1 MTLGADNSPKRSP
14 ATAVVGLL
22 AEHLVAQWL
31 VDQGWQILQ
40 RRWRGRQGELDLVAY
55 QNGRAIAYA
64 QPNSPPDSPQ
74 NLPQN
79 PPQNLPTVATLSFVE
94 VKARSRGSWDQ
105 DGRLSIT
112 AQKQTKLWRTAEL
125 FLSHYPAFNA
135 CTCRFDVALV
145 RCERSPVLRKRVG
158 SNPPSGS
165 MAVDGAID
173 GAIDLRADEAIASDL
188 STFSPIRLGQAV
200 SLGGYRLTL
209 QDYIPN
215 AFG

>member
-1 MTLGADNSPKRSP
+1 MTLSADTSPKRSP

-31 VDQGWQILQ
+31 VDQGWRILQ

-55 QNGRAIAYA
+55 QDGRAI
-64 QPNSPPDSPQ
+64 
-74 NLPQN
+74 
-79 PPQNLPTVATLSFVE
+79 ATLSFVE

-105 DGRLSIT
+105 DGRLAIT
-112 AQKQTKLWRTAEL
+112 PQKQTKLWRTAEL

-145 RCERSPVLRKRVG
+145 RCERSPVLRKPAG
-158 SNPPSGS
+158 SPPLSNSVTADG
-165 MAVDGAID
+165 AVDVRI
-173 GAIDLRADEAIASDL
+173 DEAIAPDL
-188 STFSPIRLGQAV
+188 SQFSPIQLGQAV
-200 SLGGYRLTL
+200 SLSGYQLTL